1 MAISDGAASRSMPVE
16 WAFGAGS
23 QAITFVSRL
32 STEHY
37 LEHYFSYYPAIR
49 GFGPTPGQ
57 TGLRSNTLD
66 LASGYMY
73 RAGDAVSGIIKCFEC
88 HSTGPVQS
96 DSDNRLAPSQLGVRC
111 EACHGPGRRHVLA
124 ASAGRQSK
132 ALISN
137 PGRLSAGQLN
147 QMCGT
152 CHRATEDGLMATPDK
167 AWSVRY
173 QPIYFA
179 KSQCFLRARGALS
192 CLTCHDSHQ
201 HLERASLDYDKKCT
215 GCHSS
220 TSHRAKTEKPVGSCV
235 ECHMPRV
242 PAQANLAFTNHWI
255 GIYEQPGPKLAPTRR
270 AVKALKASP
279 VAVTLPEG
287 FVVPASPAT
296 LAPVYQRAFEARERE
311 LGPNAPKVARAA
323 SDLGLFLMQNG
334 SADSAEAPLR
344 RAVAIDERNSD
355 PQLDLSREN
364 LAKLLEANGKLEDA
378 LSFFRAAAE
387 GKDLSVAAR
396 ALSSLGRLDRPNSEL
411 HYRRALAAEEKA
423 VGPTDRRVAVILH
436 ELALSLRE
444 REDDPSAE
452 PLLRRALNIQ
462 EKLAKPDFRLTV
474 AIMNTL
480 GNLIEG
486 ARRFDEAEKLER
498 AALKLAEEK
507 FGPESAELSM
517 TCTNLAD
524 ILWNKRDLPG
534 AGQLYR
540 RALLIDAS
548 LHGMESS
555 ETAAD
560 IANLGMVSK
569 EAGQTAAG
577 DGLLRQALAIYEK
590 TLGPDSA
597 QAKFVRQNRCPQTH
611 LPGGGLIPDFNCDTS
626 LHQHFKIQSQTMG
639 SV

>member
-1 MAISDGAASRSMPVE
+1 MQITWAISKPQQRSRWPDHGASGAKCFRRRGSAGRTTGPAATHVAAGRTRLQLVLRLVAILFCGVPAVCAQVSDYVSAGVCAGCHPAHASSQARSAHARALSAPLEHPLATAFTPGRDLLRPPRYRFQFGIAGGQFNMAISDGAASRSMPVD

-152 CHRATEDGLMATPDK
+152 CHRATEDGLMANPDK

-201 HLERASLDYDKKCT
+201 PLERASLDYDKKCT
-215 GCHSS
+215 GCHGS

-255 GIYEQPGPKLAPTRR
+255 GVYDKENPVRPRR
-270 AVKALKASP
+270 
-279 VAVTLPEG
+279 
-287 FVVPASPAT
+287 
-296 LAPVYQRAFEARERE
+296 
-311 LGPNAPKVARAA
+311 
-323 SDLGLFLMQNG
+323 
-334 SADSAEAPLR
+334 
-344 RAVAIDERNSD
+344 
-355 PQLDLSREN
+355 
-364 LAKLLEANGKLEDA
+364 
-378 LSFFRAAAE
+378 
-387 GKDLSVAAR
+387 
-396 ALSSLGRLDRPNSEL
+396 
-411 HYRRALAAEEKA
+411 
-423 VGPTDRRVAVILH
+423 
-436 ELALSLRE
+436 
-444 REDDPSAE
+444 
-452 PLLRRALNIQ
+452 
-462 EKLAKPDFRLTV
+462 
-474 AIMNTL
+474 
-480 GNLIEG
+480 
-486 ARRFDEAEKLER
+486 
-498 AALKLAEEK
+498 
-507 FGPESAELSM
+507 
-517 TCTNLAD
+517 
-524 ILWNKRDLPG
+524 
-534 AGQLYR
+534 
-540 RALLIDAS
+540 
-548 LHGMESS
+548 
-555 ETAAD
+555 
-560 IANLGMVSK
+560 
-569 EAGQTAAG
+569 
-577 DGLLRQALAIYEK
+577 
-590 TLGPDSA
+590 
-597 QAKFVRQNRCPQTH
+597 
-611 LPGGGLIPDFNCDTS
+611 
-626 LHQHFKIQSQTMG
+626 
-639 SV
+639 